1 MSILD
6 ENVEP
11 KFEDLLESL
20 GWFKTERINSSI
32 SYTYSGL
39 DYENRYFCI
48 EFFPKGYIYE
58 EVSENYDDTIVKK
71 LRKDRWRIYY
81 QHDCSKMFGYHIYV
95 GQSYDIRMNREN
107 VIQLM
112 NDIKNRTFNLGN
124 YKVIKK
130 MKY

>member
-6 ENVEP
+6 ENIEP

-20 GWFKTERINSSI
+20 DWFKVERLGCST

-39 DYENRYFCI
+39 DCVDRYFSI

-58 EVSENYDDTIVKK
+58 NVSENYDNVIVKK
-71 LRKDRWRIYY
+71 SRKDRWNIYY
-81 QHDCSKMFGYHIYV
+81 QENSSITEYSIYV
-95 GQSYDIRMNREN
+95 GRKYNIRMNREN

-112 NDIKNRTFNLGN
+112 NDIKNRTFNPKN

-130 MKY
+130 R

>member
-6 ENVEP
+6 ENIEV

-20 GWFKTERINSSI
+20 DWFKVEHLGCSI
-32 SYTYSGL
+32 SYTYSGM
-39 DYENRYFCI
+39 DCANRYFII
-48 EFFPKGYIYE
+48 EFFPKGYVSE

-71 LRKDRWRIYY
+71 SRKDLWRVYY
-81 QHDCSKMFGYHIYV
+81 QHDCSKMIGYHIYV
-95 GQSYDIRMNREN
+95 GQSYDIRMDREN

-130 MKY
+130 

>member
-1 MSILD
+1 MSIFD
-6 ENVEP
+6 ENIEP

-20 GWFKTERINSSI
+20 DWFKTERFNSSY
-32 SYTYSGL
+32 SYIYSGL
-39 DYENRYFCI
+39 DCESRYFSI

-58 EVSENYDDTIVKK
+58 DVSENYDDAIVKK
-71 LRKDRWRIYY
+71 LRKDRWHIYY
-81 QHDCSKMFGYHIYV
+81 QHDCSKLIGYHIYV
-95 GQSYDIRMNREN
+95 GQSYDIRMDREN

-130 MKY
+130 MK